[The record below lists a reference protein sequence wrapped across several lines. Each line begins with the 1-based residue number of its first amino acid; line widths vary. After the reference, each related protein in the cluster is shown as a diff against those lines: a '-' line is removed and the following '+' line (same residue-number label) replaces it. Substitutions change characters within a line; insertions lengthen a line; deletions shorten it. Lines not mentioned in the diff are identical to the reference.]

1 VVLRLEDGVR
11 RALCVIAGLL
21 AFCGVAMAQKPP
33 LLPEKDVAAL
43 ANELSGETAKR
54 NLEVIA
60 TFHRQR
66 GSKGFHSAAEL
77 VAERARAYGLSD
89 VAIFEFPADGKI
101 FYGTQR
107 SRPAWDAEVGELS
120 EIGDI
125 SWPACQGWQEEVE
138 RAHKEGKVGVL
149 IVCQA
154 SRLIGSYAA
163 EPVVLAE
170 DSESADVTAELVD
183 VGEGTKESD
192 YAGKNVKGKI
202 VLVSASPGAVQEL
215 AVGKFGAA
223 GIVSYAQNQKTA
235 WWGEDENLI
244 RWGHLETFSEHKTF
258 AFMVSL
264 KTARGFRERLGRG
277 EKITLHAVVKAGQHA
292 GNYEVVTA
300 TIPGADAKLKEE
312 EIAFSCHLDH
322 QRPGAN
328 DNASGC
334 VTILEVARTLQ
345 KLIAEGKLARPART
359 IRFIWPPEIE
369 GTLALLNGNGRSSIT
384 TVSSSDDKLTQIK
397 ERLLVLPG
405 SVLAQR
411 IKTVIHMD
419 MVGGGPET
427 KAVFHVTRGPMS
439 LPSFVHDVAWA
450 FAEFV
455 NEESYKFAA
464 TGKAEYPMVAPE
476 GGKEPLR
483 AEYSAYTMGSDHD
496 VYQDSSFGIPA
507 IYMNDWPDRY
517 IHTNFD
523 TAANIDTTKL
533 KRAAFIGAASG
544 YFLARN
550 FPDMR
555 FAMKAMVWQGRAT
568 RETQDRARVANL
580 TDFREGCEYLRN
592 HLAFEQGIETSANL
606 LPSRGETFVPPKYED
621 RYQEFLCTAGANF
634 AAQQGLK
641 GTGDSPKFQR
651 KPEPKGPLAVFGY
664 DYFADHAKAPGVA
677 TPKLFSYEGLWGGGE
692 EYAYEVL
699 NFADGKRNAQE
710 IRNAVSAE
718 YGPVPLEMVV
728 EYLKA
733 LEKIGVVSE
742 VK

>member
-1 VVLRLEDGVR
+1 MPAGTGLKKEGTSEEQNGIECGAQGESMKKLCFGLMGVLFLGGE
-11 RALCVIAGLL
+11 IA
-21 AFCGVAMAQKPP
+21 AQKPP
-33 LLPEKDVAAL
+33 LLQEKDVAAL
-43 ANELSGETAKR
+43 TNELSGETAKR
-54 NLEVIA
+54 NLEGIA
-60 TFHRQR
+60 RFHRQR
-66 GSKGFHSAAEL
+66 GSQGFHAAAEL
-77 VAERARAYGLSD
+77 VAERLRAYGLSD
-89 VAIFEFPADGKI
+89 VAILQFPADGKI

-107 SRPAWDAEVGELS
+107 SRPAWDAEAGKLS
-120 EIGDI
+120 ELD
-125 SWPACQGWQEEVE
+125 SVAADCYEA
-138 RAHKEGKVGVL
+138 AHKKTQSDEEARKVIAVL
-149 IVCQA
+149 LQKDCDPKLHTRLLA
-154 SRLIGSYAA
+154 SYEAMPI
-163 EPVVLAE
+163 VLAE

-192 YAGKNVKGKI
+192 YAGKQVKGNI
-202 VLVSASPGAVQEL
+202 VLVSAQPGAVQDL
-215 AVGKFGAA
+215 AAGTFGAA

-244 RWGHLETFSEHKTF
+244 RWGHLETFSANKTF

-264 KTARGFRERLGRG
+264 KTARGFRERLAKG
-277 EKITLHAVVKAGQHA
+277 EKIMLHAVVKAGQHP

-300 TIPGADAKLKEE
+300 TITGADPKLKDE

-345 KLIAEGKLARPART
+345 KLVAEGKLARPART
-359 IRFIWPPEIE
+359 IRFIFPPETE
-369 GTLALLNGNGRSSIT
+369 GTLTLLNA
-384 TVSSSDDKLTQIK
+384 KP
-397 ERLLVLPG
+397 E
-405 SVLAQR
+405 LAKR
-411 IKTVIHMD
+411 IKAVVHMD

-450 FAEFV
+450 FAEWV

-464 TGKAEYPMVAPE
+464 TGKADYPMVAPE

-507 IYMNDWPDRY
+507 IYLNDWPDRY

-523 TAANIDTTKL
+523 SAANIDPTKL

-544 YFLARN
+544 YFLAGLTE
-550 FPDMR
+550 
-555 FAMKAMVWQGRAT
+555 ARA
-568 RETQDRARVANL
+568 EP
-580 TDFREGCEYLRN
+580 LRN
-592 HLAFEQGIETSANL
+592 LFEEGRYRTLSQALARLREAGNTELVAYSHIWA
-606 LPSRGETFVPPKYED
+606 GYE
-621 RYQEFLCTAGANF
+621 EEI
-634 AAQQGLK
+634 
-641 GTGDSPKFQR
+641 GDSLVTFLPR
-651 KPEPKGPLAVFGY
+651 KVAEGLNVYYGVPLLDLTLNPIKALRPISTGSATIRYKRNPDPKGPIAVFGY
-664 DYFADHAKAPGVA
+664 DYFAERAKAAGAA
-677 TPKLFSYEGLWGGGE
+677 TPKLLRYDGLWGSGE

-710 IRNAVSAE
+710 IRDAVSAE

-733 LEKIGVVSE
+733 LEKIGVVEE